1 MVSSTNLRNVRVGG
15 GGRGSS
21 VEGRPSRT
29 RTPIVMSPSCL
40 LLACA
45 LLPTTVAAGAAVPQS
60 DAAAYIYQ
68 QKQQLDQPSAKSR
81 EGGGT
86 TTTPSRYGTSSP
98 FSISSRLSDAVG
110 SSRSVLKPKLRHR
123 IAASSPQAHY
133 FDDLVQTVAASSTS
147 TIERS
152 YPAAATTASTKLES
166 ASTPLSPNSPTATTA
181 TTATAGLSPKAI
193 FFMALLA
200 LQFGLQPI
208 LVRRFTPASIN
219 KSTVVF
225 TQEIIK
231 LVISLYVYLGS
242 TTREQQRTD
251 WGDGGRPRL
260 LARQLAVAG
269 LPAALYCVQN
279 LVSLLAYQNL
289 DPVAFNVLNQT
300 KTLSAALCCYLVLGS
315 RQSGVQIMALGLL
328 LGAALVLEKILPVS
342 MLLPGL
348 AGGAASGAAT
358 VASAATGATGI
369 GSGIGSAGLVATLGN
384 MVTSLTSGGMA
395 RRVTHGVLPILLA
408 SFLSGLAGAL
418 VQKAVQGG
426 GRQMRRVREGK
437 AAAMVKPKNFY
448 LFSTELGIASIFLL
462 LVSFAFS
469 GDGRRIASHGFF
481 HGWTPATL
489 LPILTQSFGGI
500 CVGLVTKY
508 AGSVRKGFA
517 LIFGMLLS
525 GMVTARGGG
534 LGVEQM
540 VGLIL
545 ASASLFLHTRYPYR
559 KSRAL
564 AAA

>member
-1 MVSSTNLRNVRVGG
+1 MVVSSTNLRVGG
-15 GGRGSS
+15 GS
-21 VEGRPSRT
+21 VGGGRPSRAS
-29 RTPIVMSPSCL
+29 IVMAPCL
-40 LLACA
+40 VHVLVCA
-45 LLPTTVAAGAAVPQS
+45 LLPTTVHGGAAVPHS
-60 DAAAYIYQ
+60 DAASAAYIYQ
-68 QKQQLDQPSAKSR
+68 QKQQQQHGGDQPPAAKSR

-86 TTTPSRYGTSSP
+86 STTPSRYDVSSP
-98 FSISSRLSDAVG
+98 FGVSSRLSDAVG
-110 SSRSVLKPKLRHR
+110 SSRSALKPKLRHR

-152 YPAAATTASTKLES
+152 YPAAATTASPKLES
-166 ASTPLSPNSPTATTA
+166 ASTSLSPNSPTA

-315 RQSGVQIMALGLL
+315 RQSGMQIMALGLL

-358 VASAATGATGI
+358 VASAATGTAGV
-369 GSGIGSAGLVATLGN
+369 GSGIGSVGGGVG
-384 MVTSLTSGGMA
+384 SGIGSGG
-395 RRVTHGVLPILLA
+395 
-408 SFLSGLAGAL
+408 
-418 VQKAVQGG
+418 
-426 GRQMRRVREGK
+426 
-437 AAAMVKPKNFY
+437 
-448 LFSTELGIASIFLL
+448 
-462 LVSFAFS
+462 
-469 GDGRRIASHGFF
+469 
-481 HGWTPATL
+481 
-489 LPILTQSFGGI
+489 GGI
-500 CVGLVTKY
+500 
-508 AGSVRKGFA
+508 GS
-517 LIFGMLLS
+517 
-525 GMVTARGGG
+525 
-534 LGVEQM
+534 E
-540 VGLIL
+540 
-545 ASASLFLHTRYPYR
+545 P
-559 KSRAL
+559 
-564 AAA
+564 

>member
-1 MVSSTNLRNVRVGG
+1 M
-15 GGRGSS
+15 
-21 VEGRPSRT
+21 
-29 RTPIVMSPSCL
+29 
-40 LLACA
+40 
-45 LLPTTVAAGAAVPQS
+45 
-60 DAAAYIYQ
+60 
-68 QKQQLDQPSAKSR
+68 
-81 EGGGT
+81 
-86 TTTPSRYGTSSP
+86 
-98 FSISSRLSDAVG
+98 
-110 SSRSVLKPKLRHR
+110 
-123 IAASSPQAHY
+123 
-133 FDDLVQTVAASSTS
+133 
-147 TIERS
+147 
-152 YPAAATTASTKLES
+152 
-166 ASTPLSPNSPTATTA
+166 
-181 TTATAGLSPKAI
+181 
-193 FFMALLA
+193 
-200 LQFGLQPI
+200 
-208 LVRRFTPASIN
+208 VRRFTPASIN

-231 LVISLYVYLGS
+231 LIISVYAYLGS

-251 WGDGGRPRL
+251 WGDGGRPHL
-260 LARQLAVAG
+260 VARQLAVAG

-315 RQSGVQIMALGLL
+315 RQSTVQIMALGLL

-369 GSGIGSAGLVATLGN
+369 GSGIGSAGLMATLGN

-489 LPILTQSFGGI
+489 FPILTQSFGGI
-500 CVGLVTKY
+500 CVGLVTKH

-545 ASASLFLHTRYPYR
+545 ASTSLFLHTRYPYR
-559 KSRAL
+559 KPRAL